1 MDGLVQII
9 SLFVSIQKNMSMLY
23 GEITK
28 VDITAMDGSQIGGL
42 RHSKLD

>member
-9 SLFVSIQKNMSMLY
+9 SPFVLIQKNMSMLS
-23 GEITK
+23 GETTK
-28 VDITAMDGSQIGGL
+28 VDITTMDGSQIGGL